1 MVIIDDNATLG
12 TASSTITVAGDGMLK
27 LSDHTPFVRGG
38 GGKMKRRH
46 SVDFKAPEKPEVQD
60 IERMDEGTR
69 TLCWYSRDEYDI
81 IKARNSLIV
90 KMMKTGHFRE
100 SDEHSFRGLEHKLKE
115 GFKQRRANKFNA
127 LNAVLEEQDRQMAIG
142 IVEPETIARKY
153 RRVSLNAAETAFV
166 IGVRDAEESLCY
178 RPGSQPTAVMDPQHH
193 HHEQLQQHQL
203 QHHQPPAMIEDNYSD
218 MTPSL
223 QGDDSYDGATDGDTI
238 ASEDSYASAA
248 VCQTRE
254 QVRGLFAAA
263 SILKRNDGRMNRRSS
278 L

>member
-1 MVIIDDNATLG
+1 MVLIDDNATLG
-12 TASSTITVAGDGMLK
+12 TASSTITVGDGMTK
-27 LSDHTPFVRGG
+27 LSDHTPFATRG

-46 SVDFKAPEKPEVQD
+46 SVDFKPAPEQVQN
-60 IERMDEGTR
+60 IERLDEGTR

-142 IVEPETIARKY
+142 VVEPEAIAQKY

-166 IGVRDAEESLCY
+166 IGVRDAEESLSY
-178 RPGSQPTAVMDPQHH
+178 RPATQTQVV
-193 HHEQLQQHQL
+193 
-203 QHHQPPAMIEDNYSD
+203 EDNFSD

-223 QGDDSYDGATDGDTI
+223 QCDQSLPCDDSYDGVTDGDTI
-238 ASEDSYASAA
+238 ASEDSYASQ
-248 VCQTRE
+248 VCQARE

-263 SILKRNDGRMNRRSS
+263 SIVKRNDGRMNRRSS

>member
-1 MVIIDDNATLG
+1 MVMIDENATISG
-12 TASSTITVAGDGMLK
+12 SSTVTVVLNGMLK
-27 LSDHTPFVRGG
+27 SGDDPKCMFG

-46 SVDFKAPEKPEVQD
+46 SVDFKPAPEQVQVQD

-178 RPGSQPTAVMDPQHH
+178 RPASH
-193 HHEQLQQHQL
+193 
-203 QHHQPPAMIEDNYSD
+203 PPAVVDHQYQQLNRSSVEDNYSD

-223 QGDDSYDGATDGDTI
+223 QCDDSYDCTTDGDTI
-238 ASEDSYASAA
+238 DSEDSYASVNQA
-248 VCQTRE
+248 RE